1 MRSELNIP
9 QILQKISLNNV
20 HDRHEAGLI
29 KISLPVPPQF
39 PDNLALTGPDGTVS
53 SIYQKKIG
61 NWIGAGA
68 SDPRRLLLIADAAN
82 KAPQTLGLAIQK
94 DNDPVAGESL
104 LPDASMELFETC
116 PDPAFAWE
124 RHMAVFSWQGKK
136 IGLVM
141 GLNTRGKTH
150 WWEACRLTVLDE
162 QPACREI
169 EIGGA
174 IPLEIYD
181 TRDISNAVG
190 YENPYLHKH
199 NWLNGHI
206 YARLH
211 ANGVCEI
218 YAHHINSKFFDDGLD
233 LEDAVPVIGF
243 KVFDGEADLAEL
255 TGPWTGDRTEIQL
268 GQARLDLTDARHM
281 VSQDSPGSFAPVG
294 DFYVWQPYEGFELFG
309 GAAPRVILDDEFIFR
324 AKDKIIPRGMART
337 VRFSISLS
345 DRSPRIAHYLAPAW
359 WYGLCEEFLPDAL
372 LPVSN
377 DYDALIESARKYIR
391 EYTVQGNFED
401 GSVPRNLGK
410 SGPAG
415 RYEPGWE
422 GEMPG
427 GQFLAAWRSGCGE
440 DYDLALRSAYVFTD
454 VHVDHAMKTVRM
466 HGYPP
471 EGISIPMNRVHGP
484 VLAYLETGDPY
495 LLRTAQAVIDTAYAV
510 HKNSWPRLC
519 VGRDACFIRGAVL
532 LYRYFNSK
540 HYQAIAQDSI
550 KDVIASQKE
559 DGSFGDQG
567 GGTGVHQWAAY
578 IVKPWMGLMALGGVV
593 DYLELHPDEPA
604 MLAAVKRFG
613 DWLLKERFMHNL
625 KSGGQAM
632 GWNYQHYFKDDVLF
646 MNSAKGE
653 WFNLKDPD
661 SYLWHVEYLA
671 RFLGF
676 CSFAF
681 ADPAYLAAW
690 AESYEGAYAGGVDV
704 KGDHAAVQ
712 IFQYIPWLQARL
724 WNARL
729 TRAGVA
735 VDPYDFGPL
744 TKRRA
749 TVLGPDGKLEV
760 GF

>member
-1 MRSELNIP
+1 MHTEFDIP
-9 QILQKISLNNV
+9 QILAKLSLPNIQN
-20 HDRHEAGLI
+20 RHEAGLVTV
-29 KISLPVPPQF
+29 SLPVPPRF
-39 PDNLALTGPDGTVS
+39 PDNLVLTGLKPGG
-53 SIYQKKIG
+53 IYQKKIG
-61 NWIGAGA
+61 SWIGSGGN
-68 SDPRRLLLIADAAN
+68 DPRRLLLIADAAN
-82 KAPQTLGLAIQK
+82 AAPADLGLAFGSET
-94 DNDPVAGESL
+94 AGSGQSD
-104 LPDASMELFETC
+104 LPQAELELFETC

-124 RHMAVFSWQGKK
+124 RHLAVISWQGQK

-141 GLNTRGKTH
+141 GLRTGDEVH

-162 QPACREI
+162 QPSCREI

-174 IPLEIYD
+174 IPLAVYD
-181 TRDISNAVG
+181 TRDLTSTVG

-233 LEDAVPVIGF
+233 LHNAVPVIGF
-243 KVFDGEADLAEL
+243 KVFDGAADQAGLI
-255 TGPWTGDRTEIQL
+255 GPWTGDKEEIGL
-268 GQARLDLTDARHM
+268 GQARLDLSDARHL
-281 VSQDSPGSFAPVG
+281 VSQASPGNFSQAG
-294 DFYVWQPYEGFELFG
+294 DFLAWQPYEGCELFG

-324 AKDKIIPRGMART
+324 AQDKIIPRGMART

-345 DRSPRIAHYLAPAW
+345 DRSPRIARYLAPAW
-359 WYGLCEEFLPDAL
+359 WYGLCEEFLPESL
-372 LPVSN
+372 LPISN
-377 DYDALIESARKYIR
+377 EYDALIESARKYIK

-401 GSVPRNLGK
+401 GSVPRNLGTTGT
-410 SGPAG
+410 SG

-427 GQFLAAWRSGCGE
+427 GQFLAAWRSGCGQ

-454 VHVDHAMKTVRM
+454 VYVDHAMKTARM

-471 EGISIPMNRVHGP
+471 NGISIPMNRVHGP

-495 LLRTAQAVIDTAYAV
+495 LLRTAQAVIDNSYML
-510 HKNSWPRLC
+510 HMNSWPRLC

-532 LYRYFNSK
+532 LYRYFDDK
-540 HYQAIAQDSI
+540 HYQRIAADSI
-550 KDVIASQKE
+550 KDVIASQKP

-593 DYLELHPDEPA
+593 DYLELHPDEPD

-625 KSGGQAM
+625 KSGRQVM

-646 MNSAKGE
+646 KNSSTGE

-676 CSFAF
+676 CSFTF

-690 AESYEGAYAGGVDV
+690 AESYSGAYGAGIDV

-729 TRAGVA
+729 TKAGVA
-735 VDPYDFGPL
+735 VNPYDFGPL
-744 TKRRA
+744 TEREA
-749 TVLGPDGKLEV
+749 TIMGPDGDLKIS
-760 GF
+760 F